1 MQTQSFFKS
10 PAGVFPQDQR
20 ANIFA
25 DPNTLDLY
33 FMKSGKVSE
42 FSELSKEYRRQIL
55 KRLLS
60 DPCAMADLGTLGYT
74 KALEK
79 YSKCMFGSL
88 DHVEDFS
95 KEGQL
100 GKPDN
105 YRCSDNCRCMFWK
118 SKSITYKNE
127 KFTSRQLFCLEL
139 IAKGLTDMQ
148 IADKMQITVNSLS
161 DLKRRLQK
169 KLNTFCKT
177 STAVRAIKHKL
188 VR

>member
-1 MQTQSFFKS
+1 MQSQLFYKT
-10 PAGVFPQDQR
+10 PAGVFPKDQR

-33 FMKSGKVSE
+33 FLKSGKVSD
-42 FSELSKEYRRQIL
+42 FSELSKEYKRQIL

-60 DPCAMADLGTLGYT
+60 DPCAMADLGGLGFT
-74 KALEK
+74 KAYEQ
-79 YSKCMFGSL
+79 YSRCMFGSL

-127 KFTSRQLFCLEL
+127 KFTSRQLVCLEL